1 MNENDNLN
9 PSEDENV
16 GNSPESEVDEQ
27 PLAENVENPE
37 STVSEN
43 ENVPAEEEK
52 DAETPIDTEQAEA
65 EPPAEPLELEDA
77 EPPSGKKKKLWFS
90 DPVERLEAYN
100 EALGEEKTE
109 KRIGLLRRTAK
120 EVRRYNVALR
130 ASAAALAVLVL
141 LTIIL
146 YIIAALYMKTGSFTV
161 RVDKVDMT
169 KYGLRLSESRDM
181 FYPTSHLNAEIEKNI
196 TNIAEDWLPDNLG
209 MIDGDH
215 SGPNY
220 IAYTFY
226 LQNGGDVE
234 VSYEYSVIMSN
245 VTNALDEAIRLR
257 LYVNDVPTNYAK
269 TRSDGKGPE
278 EGAKEF
284 YSSTLMMKDRKD
296 GFMPGDVTKFTVV
309 LWIEGNDP
317 DCVDWLIGGEMKVE
331 MDFSIVH

>member
-9 PSEDENV
+9 SPISKSQENASDTLKNEQAPVENNEDTASEAVDNSAEEVKDGESTRENEEE
-16 GNSPESEVDEQ
+16 GVDGSFE
-27 PLAENVENPE
+27 AENL
-37 STVSEN
+37 
-43 ENVPAEEEK
+43 EK
-52 DAETPIDTEQAEA
+52 YDDEKN
-65 EPPAEPLELEDA
+65 
-77 EPPSGKKKKLWFS
+77 KKKWS
-90 DPVERLEAYN
+90 NDPVERLEAYYETLN
-100 EALGEEKTE
+100 RDKTE
-109 KRIGLLRRTAK
+109 KRIGILQRTAK
-120 EVRRYNVALR
+120 EVKGYNVALR
-130 ASAAALAVLVL
+130 ILSAALGAMLL

-161 RVDKVDMT
+161 RIDKVDMT
-169 KYGLRLSESRDM
+169 KYGLMLSESRDM
-181 FYPTSHLNAEIEKNI
+181 FSPTSHLNAKIEKSI

-234 VSYEYSVIMSN
+234 VSYEYSVVMANI
-245 VTNALDEAIRLR
+245 TNALDEAIRLR

-278 EGAKEF
+278 QGAKEF

-331 MDFSIVH
+331 MDIGIIH

>member
-1 MNENDNLN
+1 MNENENLN
-9 PSEDENV
+9 SPTGKNGEGSSETAKNEQAPVENNEDIASETV
-16 GNSPESEVDEQ
+16 ENSAEEVQDGESKQENGEEGADGSFE
-27 PLAENVENPE
+27 AENFDGKN
-37 STVSEN
+37 
-43 ENVPAEEEK
+43 
-52 DAETPIDTEQAEA
+52 
-65 EPPAEPLELEDA
+65 
-77 EPPSGKKKKLWFS
+77 KKKWSS
-90 DPVERLEAYN
+90 DPVERLEAYY
-100 EALGEEKTE
+100 EALNKDKTE
-109 KRIGLLRRTAK
+109 KRIGILQRTAK
-120 EVRRYNVALR
+120 EVKGYNVAIRIL
-130 ASAAALAVLVL
+130 SAALGVALL
-141 LTIIL
+141 LTTIL

-161 RVDKVDMT
+161 RIDKVDMT
-169 KYGLRLSESRDM
+169 KYGLTLSESRDM
-181 FYPTSHLNAEIEKNI
+181 FSPTSHLNAKIEKSI

-215 SGPNY
+215 SGSNY

-234 VSYEYSVIMSN
+234 VSYEYSVVMANI
-245 VTNALDEAIRLR
+245 TNALDEAIRLR

-278 EGAKEF
+278 QGAKEF

-331 MDFSIVH
+331 MDIGIIH